1 MPTACA
7 RHILVKTKAEAE
19 KIKQQIARG
28 ADFGEMAK
36 KHSTCSSAKQ
46 GGNLGEFGPGQMVK
60 AFDQVVFKKPV
71 KVKSL
76 SCELPESKA
85 GYRYYFNIRKGYCLY
100 VFYDDKGA
108 NRMTVYGY

>member
-19 KIKQQIARG
+19 KLKQKIANG
-28 ADFGEMAK
+28 EDFGEMAK
-36 KHSTCSSAKQ
+36 KFSQCSSAKQ

-71 KVKSL
+71 LTVHGPIKTQFGFHL
-76 SCELPESKA
+76 IETI
-85 GYRYYFNIRKGYCLY
+85 YR
-100 VFYDDKGA
+100 D
-108 NRMTVYGY
+108 